1 MDKVMFLGKEY
12 SFPHELYEYILYCRK
27 FQNDRERLLLL
38 IMNRTQE
45 KVYSF
50 PDTEI
55 EKLLQDSCRHTIRF
69 LGEAGV
75 YNITE
80 EDLLSSNSAF
90 RKFKDLQ
97 DEAVQKMT
105 EIGKLSEKEFKE
117 GFERAAENAASQV
130 TGSGYAMISSS
141 IIAHMAFAAME
152 SSTIQSQEAKA
163 RRSLQ
168 ASVAAL
174 QNQTNADKKQREWAY
189 VCVEVYPAYIQIVEE
204 FFLQLINRY
213 LFVLEQNKIFAYS
226 AVNSFSISRSSELL
240 KNLDLVDDKEKVLIE
255 AFKSC
260 PYNVE
265 VYQKL
270 VDMDL
275 LDSETEK
282 TLIFY
287 EQKEALAS
295 SIRGSLKVIC
305 MLKGFMPKREDIQIY
320 KNNLGW
326 FSLLQGV
333 DRDQAEEQCFHEI
346 RESVRKAFLDMES
359 LLDASDVREIND
371 QMKKVSSNDIPE
383 YISKVCLN
391 CGAEVYDAVCGEQ
404 FLLSLIASGRVK
416 ADTYSSY
423 KDAIIK
429 ALSDKEKDLYSK
441 KKAEI
446 EAEEKKK
453 KSKKRKIKMVFGTAA
468 AAIVLYFGGTSAY
481 RTYQKKDI
489 DKQCAAVDGSEISL
503 NTSQFTEAK
512 WIKDAKV
519 TVSAN
524 ITYNTKGDYYE
535 WNMDISETVTLN
547 EEYKSQDEAEQ
558 DRIFASIRKEAYDI
572 TSSVLEETFPKYYK
586 YYDMADDVMS
596 DDWDKLKK
604 IYGNGVFHRGDMKVY
619 IGTENEERLY

>member
-12 SFPHELYEYILYCRK
+12 TFPHELYEYILYCRK

-117 GFERAAENAASQV
+117 GFEREAENAASQV
-130 TGSGYAMISSS
+130 TGSGYALISSS

-189 VCVEVYPAYIQIVEE
+189 VCVEVY
-204 FFLQLINRY
+204 L
-213 LFVLEQNKIFAYS
+213 
-226 AVNSFSISRSSELL
+226 
-240 KNLDLVDDKEKVLIE
+240 DDKEKVLIE

-282 TLIFY
+282 TLILY
-287 EQKEALAS
+287 EQKEALVS
-295 SIRGSLKVIC
+295 SIHGSLKVIC
-305 MLKGFMPKREDIQIY
+305 ILKGFMPKKEDIQIY
-320 KNNLGW
+320 KNNLEW

-333 DRDQAEEQCFHEI
+333 NRAQAEEQCFHEI

-359 LLDASDVREIND
+359 LLDASDIRAIND
-371 QMKKVSSNDIPE
+371 QMRRVNSNNIPE
-383 YISKVCLN
+383 YVSKVCIN

-441 KKAEI
+441 KKTEI

-453 KSKKRKIKMVFGTAA
+453 KSKKRKIKMVFGTVA

-512 WIKDAKV
+512 WIRDAKV

-572 TSSVLEETFPKYYK
+572 TSSALEETFPRYYK